1 MRKSSRFLITTE
13 QQEAFVA
20 FITKKV
26 AFDRLALQHATT
38 KAEKNLIGG
47 VLHEALFSYQA
58 LERHPQSIS
67 PAVAQAIGEYLM
79 KATNVY
85 SHFIWVGK
93 RGGINTDELEME
105 VKQATALYDIINGFL
120 IELIEN

>member
-1 MRKSSRFLITTE
+1 MRKPIRFPITAE

-20 FITKKV
+20 FIAKKV

-47 VLHEALFSYQA
+47 VLHEALFSCQA
-58 LERHPQSIS
+58 LEKHPKSIS

-79 KATNVY
+79 KAHNLY
-85 SHFIWVGK
+85 SQFIWVGK
-93 RGGINTDELEME
+93 RGSINTDELEME
-105 VKQATALYDIINGFL
+105 VRKATALYDIINGFL
-120 IELIEN
+120 IELIED